1 MSEIKYFNIFTRS
14 SSLYHP
20 ESEEEEET
28 IGEHSENEND
38 KVDEKREDSDVDRTY
53 SVEEE
58 GLDKVEDGKEVGQEQ
73 NYSSDNDSAEIEEEL
88 DD

>member
-20 ESEEEEET
+20 ESEEEET
-28 IGEHSENEND
+28 IGEHSEND
-38 KVDEKREDSDVDRTY
+38 KVDEKREDSDEDRTY

-58 GLDKVEDGKEVGQEQ
+58 GLEKVEDGKEVGQEQ

>member
-20 ESEEEEET
+20 ESEEEET

-58 GLDKVEDGKEVGQEQ
+58 GLDKVEDGKEEGQEQ

>member
-1 MSEIKYFNIFTRS
+1 MKYFNIFTRS

-20 ESEEEEET
+20 ESEEEET
-28 IGEHSENEND
+28 IGEHSEND

-58 GLDKVEDGKEVGQEQ
+58 GLEKVEDGKEVGQEQ